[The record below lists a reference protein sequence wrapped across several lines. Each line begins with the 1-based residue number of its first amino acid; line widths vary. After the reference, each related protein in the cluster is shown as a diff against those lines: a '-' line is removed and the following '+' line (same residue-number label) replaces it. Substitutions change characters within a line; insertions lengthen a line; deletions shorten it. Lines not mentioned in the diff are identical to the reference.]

1 MLQLLTK
8 LKLVKSR
15 GPLRLLAN
23 AVTPA
28 KGRQRRIGERQST
41 ADQFFMDPDE
51 IALAVGPLLQNL
63 LPEGFRFLESEQG
76 WYFRGL
82 RSQDFA
88 YR

>member
-1 MLQLLTK
+1 M
-8 LKLVKSR
+8 
-15 GPLRLLAN
+15 PN
-23 AVTPA
+23 
-28 KGRQRRIGERQST
+28 
-41 ADQFFMDPDE
+41 QFFMDPDE